1 MTTPVRASTHHT
13 SSAPKG
19 PPLPSRAELGAAGL
33 GVLATL
39 VLLVIWIR
47 GPVTSEAAAGPAP
60 SAALPAAEAPVESEP
75 APVASGEPRVAL
87 SSGDPSLLRLQ
98 AVKRDLERGKWVDAL
113 SGLEAICKANPRAAE
128 DEGVYGALVELS
140 TRITLLPGSE
150 PDRYFDLLLNDTA
163 TMGPDLLYHLWTAKG
178 GSEAAKRSERLLARP
193 EVRARGTPALR
204 IAYELRAARCPE
216 KQALFERAG
225 REGDGRTLGQ
235 LVMLGEECGSKNANC
250 CYPKDAALGQA
261 ITAIRARL

>member
-1 MTTPVRASTHHT
+1 MPIRASTPNA
-13 SSAPKG
+13 APPPTG
-19 PPLPSRAELGAAGL
+19 PQLPSRAELVAAGL
-33 GVLATL
+33 GGLATL
-39 VLLVIWIR
+39 LLLVIWLR
-47 GPVTSEAAAGPAP
+47 GPVTSEAAPELAP
-60 SAALPAAEAPVESEP
+60 TAEAPTVEPPGDSEP
-75 APVASGEPRVAL
+75 AGAVSAEPRVTL
-87 SSGDPSLLRLQ
+87 SSGDASLLRLQ

-113 SGLEAICKANPRAAE
+113 SGLEAICKANPHAAE
-128 DEGVYGALVELS
+128 DEGVYGALMELA
-140 TRITLLPGSE
+140 TRITLLPGTE

-163 TMGPDLLYHLWTAKG
+163 TMGPDVLYHLWTTKG

-204 IAYELRAARCPE
+204 VAYELRAARCPE

-225 REGDGRTLGQ
+225 KDGDGRTLGQ

-261 ITAIRARL
+261 IIAIRARL